1 MASERIKWHPAFAA
15 AIQLEFIDYKE
26 ELEFLTEY
34 QLTDEPLRIDVLVIK
49 KLKQIEITKNIGR
62 IFRTYNIFE
71 YKSPTDYIS
80 IDDYYKV
87 KAYAYL
93 YKALSD
99 GTNNIDIKEMSITLT
114 SNKYPRKLIEYLKD
128 EQKVWIEKRE
138 NGIYYIKNTDIE
150 TQILVSKELDDN
162 DTKYLKLLQMQNE
175 NKNLMNLWI
184 TEYINNI
191 KNPLYAVIMN
201 VLAEANP
208 NEVLEVYKKMAN
220 VKLDK
225 NNREFLMDMMKRL
238 ELDKKLKEEGIEEG
252 IERGIEAG
260 IERGKSEII
269 IKLLIKKFKKIPDDY
284 INKIKK
290 LSNDVLEVVATD
302 IFDMEKVEELERY
315 F

>member
-1 MASERIKWHPAFAA
+1 
-15 AIQLEFIDYKE
+15 
-26 ELEFLTEY
+26 
-34 QLTDEPLRIDVLVIK
+34 
-49 KLKQIEITKNIGR
+49 
-62 IFRTYNIFE
+62 
-71 YKSPTDYIS
+71 
-80 IDDYYKV
+80 
-87 KAYAYL
+87 
-93 YKALSD
+93 
-99 GTNNIDIKEMSITLT
+99 MSITLT

-128 EQKVWIEKRE
+128 EQKVSIEKRE

-162 DTKYLKLLQMQNE
+162 GAKYLKLLQMQNE
-175 NKNLMNLWI
+175 NKNLMNQWI

-208 NEVLEVYKKMAN
+208 NEVLEVYKNMAN

-252 IERGIEAG
+252 MERGMERGMEAG
-260 IERGKSEII
+260 IERGKYEIV
-269 IKLLIKKFKKIPDDY
+269 IKLLIKKFKKLPDDY

-302 IFDMEKVEELERY
+302 IFDMDRVEELERY

>member
-1 MASERIKWHPAFAA
+1 
-15 AIQLEFIDYKE
+15 
-26 ELEFLTEY
+26 
-34 QLTDEPLRIDVLVIK
+34 
-49 KLKQIEITKNIGR
+49 
-62 IFRTYNIFE
+62 
-71 YKSPTDYIS
+71 
-80 IDDYYKV
+80 
-87 KAYAYL
+87 
-93 YKALSD
+93 
-99 GTNNIDIKEMSITLT
+99 MSITLT

-128 EQKVWIEKRE
+128 EQKVSIEKRE

-162 DTKYLKLLQMQNE
+162 GAKYLKLLQKQNE
-175 NKNLMNLWI
+175 NKNLMNQWI

-208 NEVLEVYKKMAN
+208 NEVLEVYKNMAN

-252 IERGIEAG
+252 MERGMERGMEAG
-260 IERGKSEII
+260 IERGKYEIV
-269 IKLLIKKFKKIPDDY
+269 IKLLIKKFKKLPDDY

-302 IFDMEKVEELERY
+302 IFDMDRVEELERY